1 MRKSWRSQGT
11 REMLFDR
18 ATGLAHNQLSSPKL
32 LRQPWGL
39 VFAGG
44 SFLLSFFLLIA
55 GGLLAAKP
63 RAVSQADTARVR
75 QVTPGGSVVFA
86 TQIRPILASRC
97 YPCHGPDV
105 QQHGLRL
112 DSLQSILTGATN
124 EKVVI
129 PGDTQ
134 NNHIVRRLLGLE
146 QPQMPYGGPPLSAE
160 QIELIPKWIDEGAH
174 GPHST
179 EPDLA

>member
-63 RAVSQADTARVR
+63 RALSQADTARVR

-86 TQIRPILASRC
+86 PQIRPIFASC
-97 YPCHGPDV
+97 FYPFHSP
-105 QQHGLRL
+105 
-112 DSLQSILTGATN
+112 SLQ
-124 EKVVI
+124 
-129 PGDTQ
+129 P
-134 NNHIVRRLLGLE
+134 HRRPLFSLPSRLH
-146 QPQMPYGGPPLSAE
+146 PP
-160 QIELIPKWIDEGAH
+160 
-174 GPHST
+174 T
-179 EPDLA
+179 